1 MPSLMSCKGNKSI
14 AINDSLKV
22 KEIIISDHP
31 TPGAYPIN
39 AFVYLKNIY
48 SFTMSSFYEEDII
61 SFRIMDVYFESSRE
75 HFVDIDF
82 NYSFNDKT
90 INVEVDK
97 DYISAGTS
105 LSYNN
110 YCVQLK
116 LKNSRYQFR
125 VIESDKDYIVKRPY
139 K

>member
-1 MPSLMSCKGNKSI
+1 MIVSIDKFKSAVSRYIEQDLAPVITDKG
-14 AINDSLKV
+14 
-22 KEIIISDHP
+22 
-31 TPGAYPIN
+31 
-39 AFVYLKNIY
+39 FV
-48 SFTMSSFYEEDII
+48 
-61 SFRIMDVYFESSRE
+61 E
-75 HFVDIDF
+75 H
-82 NYSFNDKT
+82 KT